1 MSVYQQRR
9 QRKSEKEN
17 KSSINNSRTKAKKSK
32 AQEEYAEVTG
42 NIKENIRADNRN
54 YPETLATEA
63 EEAAHQNR
71 KRTFSHS
78 PIK

>member
-17 KSSINNSRTKAKKSK
+17 KLSINNSRTQTKKSK
-32 AQEEYAEVTG
+32 AQEEYAEVTR
-42 NIKENIRADNRN
+42 NVKESIRADNRN

-63 EEAAHQNR
+63 EEVAHQNR
-71 KRTFSHS
+71 NRTCSHS